1 MLGTRPFPN
10 VIGSRRSGGAL
21 LTLYFHETEDTD
33 WDNGANWYEEITG
46 NIQWNLVPTAAQH
59 AIIQNGTCNAD
70 GTCASLV
77 VAGFGTLAS
86 NNGTVI
92 TNNGTVNINNGTV
105 TTNNGFVSTNASGAT
120 VTNNNGTVTTN
131 NGTVNTNASGAT
143 ITDHNSGATVGLNN
157 GTIVNALNGSII
169 TDEGTGTITN
179 DNR

>member
-10 VIGSRRSGGAL
+10 VIGSRRRGGSTAQS
-21 LTLYFHETEDTD
+21 TLYFHETEDTD

-46 NIQWNLVPTAAQH
+46 TLQWNAVPTAAQH
-59 AIIQNGTCNAD
+59 AIIQIGTCDAD
-70 GTCASLV
+70 GICASLV
-77 VAGFGTLAS
+77 VASSGTLA
-86 NNGTVI
+86 NNAGSVI
-92 TNNGTVNINNGTV
+92 TNNGTVSTNNGTV
-105 TTNNGFVSTNASGAT
+105 ST
-120 VTNNNGTVTTN
+120 NNGTVSTN

-143 ITDHNSGATVGLNN
+143 INNHNFGATVGLNN